1 MKKKF
6 LKAAVLAGLICLVA
20 GAGGCGQN
28 REEASG
34 ETQEE
39 RGSGETEAAAKAS
52 EGSGAE
58 TEAAEASEGSGVEI
72 ESTETSEGSGA
83 ETESTAEE
91 TAAAGTETETAA
103 EDAEM
108 APDFET
114 VLSTGETVKLSDFRG
129 KKVLLNFW
137 ATWCGYCIMEFPA
150 LERLSEDYP
159 DDLTVLAIDCGEDA
173 DTVQAFLEQNEYSF
187 LIGMDEAY
195 EVQRL
200 YPTNGIPYTVLIDEN
215 GAVMHRTTG
224 IPSRDEDEIYEFYR
238 ENLGLE

>member
-28 REEASG
+28 REEAAA

-58 TEAAEASEGSGVEI
+58 TEAAESGEGA
-72 ESTETSEGSGA
+72 GA
-83 ETESTAEE
+83 
-91 TAAAGTETETAA
+91 ETETAA

>member
-28 REEASG
+28 REEAAA

-39 RGSGETEAAAKAS
+39 SGSGETESTAEESEAA
-52 EGSGAE
+52 GAE
-58 TEAAEASEGSGVEI
+58 TEAAESGEGA
-72 ESTETSEGSGA
+72 GA
-83 ETESTAEE
+83 
-91 TAAAGTETETAA
+91 ETETAA

>member
-1 MKKKF
+1 MRKKF

-34 ETQEE
+34 EAQEE
-39 RGSGETEAAAKAS
+39 SGSGETESTAEESEAA
-52 EGSGAE
+52 GAE
-58 TEAAEASEGSGVEI
+58 TEAAESGEGA
-72 ESTETSEGSGA
+72 GA
-83 ETESTAEE
+83 
-91 TAAAGTETETAA
+91 ETETAA

-159 DDLTVLAIDCGEDA
+159 DDLTVLAIDCGEDE
-173 DTVQAFLEQNEYSF
+173 DTIQAFLEQNEYSF

-224 IPSRDEDEIYEFYR
+224 IPSRVEDEIYEFYR

>member
-39 RGSGETEAAAKAS
+39 SGSG
-52 EGSGAE
+52 
-58 TEAAEASEGSGVEI
+58 
-72 ESTETSEGSGA
+72 

-91 TAAAGTETETAA
+91 SEAAGAETEATESGEGAGAETETAA